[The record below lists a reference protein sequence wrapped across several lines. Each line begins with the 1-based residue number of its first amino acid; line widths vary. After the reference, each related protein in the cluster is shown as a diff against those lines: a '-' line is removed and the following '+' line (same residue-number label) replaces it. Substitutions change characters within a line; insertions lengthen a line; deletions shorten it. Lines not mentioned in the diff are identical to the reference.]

1 MSVTLSTTTSV
12 ILAASMSIMSST
24 GWPGVYKSHIMVR
37 SYTMLKQKNLA
48 HFMKTYW
55 GQPKLVNP
63 PTPWRREIWETKSSF
78 YRVLTEYFRQKGS
91 NCDPPRFFKIH
102 IFSRI
107 FSASVPRGG
116 VKKNWEKVV
125 SLTAWVDPPPSS
137 GQENV
142 KTFWL
147 STLDSHYIRLETNF
161 TPKKYFL
168 TTEPLRSISRHS
180 MIFTALAVLG
190 QLKRQ

>member
-37 SYTMLKQKNLA
+37 SYPMLKQKTLA

-125 SLTAWVDPPPSS
+125 RLTALGGGGHPPPAWPKLF
-137 GQENV
+137 V
-142 KTFWL
+142 KILVQF
-147 STLDSHYIRLETNF
+147 F
-161 TPKKYFL
+161 
-168 TTEPLRSISRHS
+168 PL
-180 MIFTALAVLG
+180 
-190 QLKRQ
+190 